1 MSTSSYDLKNPTIWF
16 FKTINEKNETGVP
29 RLRLLPNQYCPKDGD
44 FEKIDDLLNVQAQS
58 KPREVNPIGTIFAA
72 KALEKKTV
80 PGGTQEFY
88 SVMGQ
93 SLIVV
98 DKAETAD
105 VKGAYREYMAQSGT
119 VLEDEEELTGA
130 TPKASPART
139 LLDTLLKNFPKPT
152 IAKDNFYV
160 DADVWAALLLNTE
173 RGYNTM
179 LVGDS
184 GCGKTELVLLMGKV
198 QKRDVAKFDMAAKQD
213 PIASLVG
220 VHRFED
226 GKSVFDRADFT
237 YALEKDGIIL
247 LDELPRAPVNTNNI
261 LFPVLDS
268 RRELSMDIACS
279 GARHVKVNEKC
290 RFIATANEGF
300 EYTGNNVLDRALKE
314 RFQIIP
320 IEYMPNPQE
329 IELLYG
335 RTKVDK
341 KYADVIVKT
350 AKTIRDMYKKEDLS
364 SSVSI
369 RHTLYAADLTACGVP
384 VNKAMEISFLPMFI
398 GAEEKTKVKGIL
410 AAR

>member
-1 MSTSSYDLKNPTIWF
+1 MSTYDLKNPTIWF

-29 RLRLLPNQYCPKDGD
+29 RLRLLPGQYCPNDGGGD
-44 FEKIDDLLNVQAQS
+44 FDKADDTFNVQAAS
-58 KPREVNPIGTIFAA
+58 KPREQNPIGTIFAA
-72 KALEKKTV
+72 KALKKKNNGSTD
-80 PGGTQEFY
+80 FY
-88 SVMGQ
+88 SVEAQ
-93 SLIVV
+93 NLIVV
-98 DKAETAD
+98 EKAPTD
-105 VKGAYREYMAQSGT
+105 DIKGAYKEYLSQSG
-119 VLEDEEELTGA
+119 VVIEEEDELVGSA
-130 TPKASPART
+130 PKSAPTRS
-139 LLDTLLKNFPKPT
+139 LLDRLLKEFPKPT

-160 DADVWAALLLNTE
+160 DADVWAALLLNTD

-184 GCGKTELVLLMGKV
+184 GCGKTELVLLMGKIM
-198 QKRDVAKFDMAAKQD
+198 KRNVRKFDMAAKQD

-237 YALEKDGIIL
+237 YAIEEESIVL

-268 RRELSMDIACS
+268 RRELSMDIATH
-279 GARHVKVNEKC
+279 GAREVKVNEKC

-329 IELLYG
+329 IELLHS

-341 KYADVIVKT
+341 KYADIVVKT

-369 RHTLYAADLTACGVP
+369 RHTLYAADLTSCGVP
-384 VNKAMEISFLPMFI
+384 VNKAMEMSFLPMFVTS
-398 GAEEKTKVKGIL
+398 EEKTKVKGIL